1 MDAVTHD
8 LTQHLAAVD
17 AAEAFEDY
25 VELQLEH
32 LETEFLSQL
41 QKQSS
46 FEVKGLQAFT
56 PLTFLQF
63 LLTEEFH
70 PMQGFRWLAVKQL
83 VSDCNDEHSRLSGW
97 DIINY
102 ASKRGYCRG

>member
-1 MDAVTHD
+1 MDAVTRD
-8 LTQHLAAVD
+8 LNRHLSAMD
-17 AAEAFEDY
+17 ASDTFEEY
-25 VELQLEH
+25 VESQLEH

-41 QKQSS
+41 QSQSS
-46 FEVKGLQAFT
+46 FEVKGFQAFT

-70 PMQGFRWLAVKQL
+70 PMQGLRWLAVKQL
-83 VSDCNDEHSRLSGW
+83 VSDCNDENSRLSGW